1 MASLKK
7 TLKKSLKKAFNEIS
21 TRFASEIVSALAH
34 VGVEE
39 LRDAL
44 AGLRGERQASKNP
57 RGSSKRSK
65 PTATTSHS
73 IEMGAATLVRHLKDH
88 GPSRSEDLR
97 RALGFSREDMGRVFA
112 LAMER
117 KLVTKTGEKRATV
130 YEAVKRRGS
139 KPQLTG

>member
-57 RGSSKRSK
+57 RG
-65 PTATTSHS
+65 A
-73 IEMGAATLVRHLKDH
+73 
-88 GPSRSEDLR
+88 
-97 RALGFSREDMGRVFA
+97 
-112 LAMER
+112 
-117 KLVTKTGEKRATV
+117 
-130 YEAVKRRGS
+130 
-139 KPQLTG
+139 